1 VDNVSSK
8 TAVSAGIKINLF
20 NRIASLEFWC
30 ETCTSF
36 STMTLKRWRLT
47 GWTSEGWTSRGK
59 TVGTVAL
66 ISFVAGSLITARLT
80 QVNEVKA
87 DGNPVF
93 ELRIYHAVPGKLPA
107 LESRFRDTTSKL
119 LAKHHLKVVGYW
131 VPEGS
136 PDWDNTFVF
145 LVAHSSREEARK
157 NWDAM
162 RADPEF
168 QEMIKSEQ
176 ADKSVEKIDST
187 YMRATDF
194 SPNLESFIRHN
205 VRLTPAEL

>member
-1 VDNVSSK
+1 M
-8 TAVSAGIKINLF
+8 TIN
-20 NRIASLEFWC
+20 
-30 ETCTSF
+30 
-36 STMTLKRWRLT
+36 RWRFK
-47 GWTSEGWTSRGK
+47 GWGSNGK
-59 TVGTVAL
+59 AIWAVAL
-66 ISFVAGSLITARLT
+66 VSFVAGSLLTARLAK
-80 QVNEVKA
+80 VNEVKA
-87 DGNPVF
+87 DSTPIF
-93 ELRIYHAVPGKLPA
+93 ELRIYHAVPGKLPT

-119 LAKHHLKVVGYW
+119 LAKHGLKVVGYW

-136 PDWDNTFVF
+136 PGWENTFIF
-145 LVAHSSREEARK
+145 LVAHSSLEEAK
-157 NWDAM
+157 KHWDAM

-194 SPNLESFIRHN
+194 SPNLESLIRHN

>member
-1 VDNVSSK
+1 VDNISSK
-8 TAVSAGIKINLF
+8 TAVSASVKISRF
-20 NRIASLEFWC
+20 NRIASRVIWC

-47 GWTSEGWTSRGK
+47 SWISKGWTSGGE
-59 TVGTVAL
+59 TVWIVAL
-66 ISFVAGSLITARLT
+66 ISLAAGSLITARLT

-87 DGNPVF
+87 DSNPVF
-93 ELRIYHAVPGKLPA
+93 ELRIYHAMPGKLPA
-107 LESRFRDTTSKL
+107 LESRFRDSTSKL

-145 LVAHSSREEARK
+145 LVAHSSREEAKK

-176 ADKSVEKIDST
+176 ENKLVEKIDST
-187 YMRATDF
+187 YMRPTDF
-194 SPNLESFIRHN
+194 SSSLEGLIGHTTRS
-205 VRLTPAEL
+205 TPAEL

>member
-1 VDNVSSK
+1 
-8 TAVSAGIKINLF
+8 
-20 NRIASLEFWC
+20 
-30 ETCTSF
+30 
-36 STMTLKRWRLT
+36 MTLTRWRLT
-47 GWTSEGWTSRGK
+47 GWISKGKISKGWTCGGK
-59 TVGTVAL
+59 KVGIVAL

-87 DGNPVF
+87 GVDPVV

-107 LESRFRDTTSKL
+107 LVSRFRDSTSKL

-131 VPEGS
+131 IPEGS

-145 LVAHSSREEARK
+145 LVAHSSREEAKK

-176 ADKSVEKIDST
+176 ADKLVEKIDST
-187 YMRATDF
+187 YMRPTDF
-194 SPNLESFIRHN
+194 SSNLQGSIGHN
-205 VRLTPAEL
+205 RGSTPAEL